1 MLLKELHQAYEEY
14 FNFHPKLLEIA
25 QRSEEQVKKYWEEI
39 DQIAHYNQIKVL
51 RAFQEAR
58 IGDYHFAGSTG
69 YAYGDLGREG
79 LEEVYAKVFGVE
91 KALVRLQIS
100 SGTHAISLCLYGVL
114 RPGDELLSVT
124 GSPYD
129 TLEEVLGTRGE
140 GYGNLKEWGIS
151 YKKVELN
158 KEGKVDLAAVEKSI
172 NAKTKMVLLQRS
184 RGYTWRPSLGVEEI
198 KEVVKAVKGIKKDII
213 FFVDNCY
220 GEFAQIIEP
229 TQVGVDLMAGSLI
242 KNPGGGIAPT
252 GGYVVGK
259 EEYVKMAAAR
269 LTAPGVGEKIGATLG
284 MSRLLYQ
291 GFYLAPHVVA
301 ESLKG
306 AIFTAQLF
314 KNLGFQVSPEPG
326 EKRVDI
332 IQAIQTKNP
341 ESLIAFC
348 QGLQEFS
355 PVDSHVRPQPA
366 QQPGYGDRVIM
377 AAGAFIQG
385 ASIELSADGPLREPY
400 IAYLQGGLTKEQV
413 KIGVLGAIQ
422 KMYNQELLK
431 L

>member
-1 MLLKELHQAYEEY
+1 MLKELKQIYQESLQ
-14 FNFHPKLLEIA
+14 FHPDLLSKA
-25 QRSEEQVKKYWEEI
+25 QEAEEQVKGYWEKI

-51 RAFQEAR
+51 KAFQDSK
-58 IGDYHFAGSTG
+58 ISDYHFSGSTG
-69 YAYGDLGREG
+69 YAYGDVGREG
-79 LEEVYAKVFGVE
+79 LEEVYAKVFGAE

-100 SGTHAISLCLYGVL
+100 SGTHAIALCLYGIL
-114 RPGDELLSVT
+114 RPGDELLSLT

-140 GYGNLKEWGIS
+140 GCGNLKEWGII
-151 YKKVELN
+151 YKKVELTN
-158 KEGKVDLAAVEKSI
+158 EGKLDLIAIEKSI
-172 NAKTKMVLLQRS
+172 TPKTKMVLLQRS
-184 RGYTWRPSLGVEEI
+184 RGYTWRPSLGIEQIQEAVNL
-198 KEVVKAVKGIKKDII
+198 VKKINKQIV

-220 GEFAQIIEP
+220 GEFAQILEP

-269 LTAPGVGEKIGATLG
+269 LTAPGVGEKVGATLG
-284 MSRLLYQ
+284 LGRLLYQ
-291 GFYLAPHVVA
+291 GFYLAPHIVS

-314 KNLGFQVSPEPG
+314 KNLGFQVSPEPS
-326 EKRVDI
+326 EERVDI
-332 IQAIQTKNP
+332 IQAIQTKTP
-341 ESLIAFC
+341 EGLIAFC

-366 QQPGYGDRVIM
+366 YQPGYGDRVIM
-377 AAGAFIQG
+377 AAGAFVQG

-413 KIGVLGAIQ
+413 KIGVLGAVQ
-422 KMYNQELLK
+422 KMLSKGLIK

>member
-1 MLLKELHQAYEEY
+1 MLKELKQIYQESLQ
-14 FNFHPKLLEIA
+14 FHPELLRKA
-25 QRSEEQVKKYWEEI
+25 QEAEEQVKSYWEEI

-51 RAFQEAR
+51 KAFQNSR
-58 IGDYHFAGSTG
+58 ISDYHFSGSTG
-69 YAYGDLGREG
+69 YAYGDIGREG
-79 LEEVYAKVFGVE
+79 LEEVYAKVFGAE

-100 SGTHAISLCLYGVL
+100 SGTHAIALCLYGIL
-114 RPGDELLSVT
+114 RPGDELLSLT

-140 GYGNLKEWGIS
+140 GYGNLQEWGVI
-151 YKKVELN
+151 YKKVELT
-158 KEGKVDLAAVEKSI
+158 KEGKLDLAAIEKNITS
-172 NAKTKMVLLQRS
+172 KTRMVLLQRS
-184 RGYTWRPSLGVEEI
+184 RGYTWRPSLRIEQIQEAVDL
-198 KEVVKAVKGIKKDII
+198 VKKINKQIV

-220 GEFAQIIEP
+220 GEFAQILEP

-269 LTAPGVGEKIGATLG
+269 LTAPGVGEKVGATLG
-284 MSRLLYQ
+284 LGRLLYQ
-291 GFYLAPHVVA
+291 GFYLAPHVVS

-306 AIFTAQLF
+306 AIFTARLF
-314 KNLGFQVSPEPG
+314 KNLGFQVSPEPN
-326 EKRVDI
+326 EQRADI
-332 IQAIQTKNP
+332 IQAIQTKTP
-341 ESLIAFC
+341 EGLIAFC

-366 QQPGYGDRVIM
+366 HQPGYGDRVIM

-413 KIGVLGAIQ
+413 KIGVLGAVQ
-422 KMYNQELLK
+422 KMLNEGLIK